1 MDSIDK
7 LYLQKEKTLIKYYA
21 SKLLCELIELNYEFS
36 NKEYNGANGES
47 IYKILERSMKFKGKD
62 KKEVIK
68 TATELANLKYR
79 VKVVDF
85 DEFVIEKER

>member
-1 MDSIDK
+1 MDYIDK
-7 LYLQKEKTLIKYYA
+7 LYFQKEKTLIKYYA

-36 NKEYNGANGES
+36 NKEYNGATGES
-47 IYKILERSMKFKGKD
+47 IYKILERSMKFKDKD

-68 TATELANLKYR
+68 TAIELVNLKYK

>member
-7 LYLQKEKTLIKYYA
+7 LYFQKEKTLIKYYA

-47 IYKILERSMKFKGKD
+47 IYKILERSMKFKNKD
-62 KKEVIK
+62 KK
-68 TATELANLKYR
+68 ATELAHLKYR